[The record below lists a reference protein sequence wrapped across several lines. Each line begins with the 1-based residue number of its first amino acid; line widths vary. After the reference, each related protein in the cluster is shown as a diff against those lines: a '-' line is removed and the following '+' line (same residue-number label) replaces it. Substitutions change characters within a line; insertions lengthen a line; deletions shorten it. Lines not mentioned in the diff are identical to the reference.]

1 MNHSPT
7 PWYVAPDDAEVWDSD
22 GCLVA
27 DCAEA
32 RVEGELID
40 RANANRIVACVNACA
55 DIPTESLT
63 ALDWQLA
70 PKAGARPID
79 VAKLLLKMDVYRN
92 AMARLVVQAKACNF
106 TDEEGHQLT
115 MNTAYQAIQE
125 ALK

>member
-1 MNHSPT
+1 MIEHTVT
-7 PWYVAPDDAEVWDSD
+7 PWETSVLSTGLEWAVCMVGGGDQIAMGLTETD
-22 GCLVA
+22 
-27 DCAEA
+27 
-32 RVEGELID
+32 
-40 RANANRIVACVNACA
+40 ANRIVACVHACA
-55 DIPTESLT
+55 DIPTGSLT

-79 VAKLLLKMDVYRN
+79 VAKLLLKMGVYRN

-125 ALK
+125 ALR

>member
-1 MNHSPT
+1 MDHTPT
-7 PWYVAPDDAEVWDSD
+7 PWVYDGECGHIVNAAGFACAMEMTDADAE
-22 GCLVA
+22 
-27 DCAEA
+27 
-32 RVEGELID
+32 
-40 RANANRIVACVNACA
+40 RIVACVNACA

-70 PKAGARPID
+70 PKAGARPIN
-79 VAKLLLKMDVYRN
+79 VAKMLLKMDVYRN

-115 MNTAYQAIQE
+115 MNTAYQAIEE

>member
-1 MNHSPT
+1 MSAYPPLLLSRTGEHE
-7 PWYVAPDDAEVWDSD
+7 ADIVWDDENKSSALN
-22 GCLVA
+22 GITYEF
-27 DCAEA
+27 AE
-32 RVEGELID
+32 
-40 RANANRIVACVNACA
+40 RIVACVNVCK

-63 ALDWQLA
+63 ALDWLLA

-92 AMARLVVQAKACNF
+92 ALARLVVQAKACNF

>member
-7 PWYVAPDDAEVWDSD
+7 SWYVAPDDAEVWDSD

-40 RANANRIVACVNACA
+40 RANAERIVACVNACPA
-55 DIPTESLT
+55 IPTEPLI

-70 PKAGARPID
+70 PRAGAKPVE

-92 AMARLVVQAKACNF
+92 AMARLIEQAQRCNF
-106 TDEEGHQLT
+106 MDENGHLLS
-115 MNTAYQAIQE
+115 MNTAYQAIEE
-125 ALK
+125 ALR

>member
-1 MNHSPT
+1 MNY
-7 PWYVAPDDAEVWDSD
+7 PWYNGPDDNTVWDD
-22 GCLVA
+22 KGNIV
-27 DCAEA
+27 
-32 RVEGELID
+32 VESCVSRD
-40 RANANRIVACVNACA
+40 RAERIVACVNACK

>member
-1 MNHSPT
+1 MSAYPPLLLSRTGEHE
-7 PWYVAPDDAEVWDSD
+7 ADIVWDDENKSSALN
-22 GCLVA
+22 GVTYEF
-27 DCAEA
+27 AE
-32 RVEGELID
+32 
-40 RANANRIVACVNACA
+40 RIVACVNACK

-70 PKAGARPID
+70 PKAGARPIN